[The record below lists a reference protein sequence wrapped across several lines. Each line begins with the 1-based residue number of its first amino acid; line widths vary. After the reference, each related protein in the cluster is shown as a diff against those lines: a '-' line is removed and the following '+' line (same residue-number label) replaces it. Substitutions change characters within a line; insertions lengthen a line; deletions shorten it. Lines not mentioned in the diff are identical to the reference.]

1 MILEIPQIVVDSMY
15 IRDHKYYSR
24 KIEKIPVTNNTIPKN
39 NNVLF
44 LDIYVYNINNI
55 KYFVTIL
62 IYYKYSLSLTNDDDV
77 LFHYC

>member
-24 KIEKIPVTNNTIPKN
+24 KREKIPVTNNTIPKN

-44 LDIYVYNINNI
+44 LDI
-55 KYFVTIL
+55 
-62 IYYKYSLSLTNDDDV
+62 
-77 LFHYC
+77 